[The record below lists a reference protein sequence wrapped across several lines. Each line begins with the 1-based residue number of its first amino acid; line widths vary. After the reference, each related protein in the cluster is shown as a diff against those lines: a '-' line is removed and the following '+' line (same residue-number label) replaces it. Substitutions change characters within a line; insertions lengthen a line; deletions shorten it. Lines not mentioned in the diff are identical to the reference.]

1 MAENQQPMRLKNFI
15 ENYAGQSVFAFARSV
30 LGKDGTILYNI
41 INNVNGLSI
50 NVLDGIRKVYP
61 ELNVDWMINGK
72 GEMIDGLKKGVGER
86 IVRFIKFKKLS
97 NSKFEQLCGL
107 KNYRIV
113 KGYLNFHEMTLIK
126 ARFPDLNVDWLKTG
140 EGDMLVTENKTD
152 TESKLPESDVTEV
165 EYYVDKVLPEDDE
178 QPDGK
183 VQANEM
189 ASDFKLYDSFESNN
203 MGLLIPFNLGDCD
216 TEITQLDL
224 QPISINSIMT
234 NKVEFYYQL
243 QTYDLWPQLS
253 KGDWLLL
260 KRGNKE
266 QMISGKVYFMN
277 TEPFKVQCR
286 IFRDKGDYILLQ
298 DINGVQDDL
307 ILQSKAQIKEVL
319 DVVAAFRNNP
329 LTPLASSEIGRE
341 LSKRDKMLDIRDKQ
355 IDMSLKL
362 CQDSI
367 GLNKSAIEEIIRSNK
382 RMEQLMFAN
391 K

>member
-1 MAENQQPMRLKNFI
+1 MIDNQGERLKDFI
-15 ENYAGQSVFAFARSV
+15 ENYAGQSVFGFAKKV
-30 LGKDGTILYNI
+30 LGKEGTILYNI
-41 INNVNGLSI
+41 IKEVNGLSI
-50 NVLDGIRKVYP
+50 NVLNDIQKVYP
-61 ELNVDWMINGK
+61 ELNSDWLVNGK
-72 GEMIDGLKKGVGER
+72 GEMIRGLKSGSNER
-86 IVRFIKFKKLS
+86 IIQFIKYLKLN

-107 KNYRIV
+107 KSYRIMR
-113 KGYLNFHEMTLIK
+113 GIINFKEMELIK
-126 ARFPDLNVDWLKTG
+126 SRYPELNIDWVKTG
-140 EGDMLVTENKTD
+140 EGEMLVSDNTEPK
-152 TESKLPESDVTEV
+152 PESDVAEV
-165 EYYVDKVLPEDDE
+165 EYYVDKVVPEDDE
-178 QPDGK
+178 QTGGK

-189 ASDFKLYDSFESNN
+189 ASEFKLYDSFESNN